1 MTRRATG
8 WRITGAAVSGLLV
21 AGTFP
26 PLDFSPLAWISL
38 LPLLGAL
45 WSLDGAHTGRRGFL
59 LGWLGGTVT
68 FSAQFWWLGIVSPL
82 GVVVLPLYL
91 GLFWGGFGAYAAT
104 LGNPW
109 RDQPPGGWGECAHSL
124 RHAFCLGAVW
134 AGLEWLRGW
143 LFTGFG
149 WNPLGVAFHETLVI
163 AQAADLLGVPGLSML
178 LVFFQAVLLQTG
190 KRVSLTARDGIRR
203 PRHDF
208 LVAAAVV
215 VAVIC
220 YGAVRIAA
228 EGRGESIRLKA
239 LLVQINIPQDAARV
253 LWKAEKVHM
262 AYEEETVE
270 ALDALA
276 DHDAARL
283 QQAVGDGDEGEIS
296 LSWPDWVVWP
306 ESALTGRFLRT
317 ADGAWGTWL
326 ENLETIA
333 RVREAGPF
341 TLIHGTN
348 ELEAV
353 ERGEDELMIMEKGRA
368 WNSIAVMDPDDGLQT
383 YRKRHLVIFGETIP
397 FVDSIPLLKK
407 LYEQQ
412 AGIEYGGSFTPGEST
427 EPLPVAIA
435 SGETIS
441 AIPTIC
447 FEDTLGRL
455 VRRFVRPAPQV
466 IVNATNDGWFKE
478 SPAAA
483 QHFANARFRAIE
495 LRRPM
500 LRAANSGV
508 SAAVDSAGSTA
519 HPDTGK
525 PQVITDASGSHFT
538 RGSLLAE
545 VDVPLEPSFSLYA
558 IIGDAGVIIMAF
570 GALGYPAIRRR
581 TIKLPDAVSTR

>member
-1 MTRRATG
+1 MNASGMAKRATW
-8 WRITGAAVSGLLV
+8 WRITGAAASGLLV
-21 AGTFP
+21 AGTFQ
-26 PLDFSPLAWISL
+26 PLDFTPLAWISL

-45 WSLDGAHTGRRGFL
+45 WSLNGARAGRRGFL

-68 FSAQFWWLGIVSPL
+68 FATQFWWLGIVSPL

-91 GLFWGGFGAYAAT
+91 GLFWGMIGAYAAT

-109 RDQPPGGWGECAHSL
+109 RESPRTGWSECARSL
-124 RHAFCLGAVW
+124 RHALCLGAVW
-134 AGLEWLRGW
+134 AGSEWLRGW
-143 LFTGFG
+143 LLTGFG
-149 WNPLGVAFHETLVI
+149 WNPLGVAFHETPVI
-163 AQAADLLGVPGLSML
+163 AQAADLLGVAGLSML

-208 LVAAAVV
+208 LVAAAVL

-220 YGAVRIAA
+220 YGAIRIAA

-253 LWKAEKVHM
+253 LWEAEKVHM
-262 AYEEETVE
+262 AYEEETLK
-270 ALDALA
+270 ALEALA
-276 DHDAARL
+276 DADAARL
-283 QQAVGDGDEGEIS
+283 QEAVNTSDEGEIS
-296 LSWPDWVVWP
+296 LSWPDWVIWP
-306 ESALTGRFLRT
+306 ESALTGRYLRT
-317 ADGAWGTWL
+317 ADGTWATWL

-353 ERGEDELMIMEKGRA
+353 AHGEDELMVMEKGRA
-368 WNSIAVMDPDDGLQT
+368 WNSIAVMDADDELQS

-427 EPLPVAIA
+427 EPMPVASA

-455 VRRFVRPAPQV
+455 VRLFVRPAPQV
-466 IVNATNDGWFKE
+466 IVNVTNDGWFKE

-500 LRAANSGV
+500 LRAANTGV
-508 SAAVDSAGSTA
+508 SAAVDTTGSTA
-519 HPDTGK
+519 HPDNGR
-525 PQVITDASGSHFT
+525 PQIITDGRGSHFT

-545 VDVPLEPSFSLYA
+545 IDVPLRPSFSLYA
-558 IIGDAGVIIMAF
+558 IIGDAGIVVLWL
-570 GALGYPAIRRR
+570 GALVDSYWRRH
-581 TIKLPDAVSTR
+581 TIQ